1 MCDAIICL
9 IRVLGI
15 QYVNFFICYKSTHS
29 YVQGNTFKFYTF
41 YNLVRLKKKHQNLN
55 KDSSTIIQFHEV
67 PLQNHLYFH

>member
-1 MCDAIICL
+1 MRDAITCL

-41 YNLVRLKKKHQNLN
+41 YNLVRFLKKNTK
-55 KDSSTIIQFHEV
+55 I
-67 PLQNHLYFH
+67 

>member
-1 MCDAIICL
+1 MRDAITCL

-41 YNLVRLKKKHQNLN
+41 YNLVRFFKKTPKF
-55 KDSSTIIQFHEV
+55 K
-67 PLQNHLYFH
+67 